1 MTYNFRKAETKD
13 QEQIYSLV
21 KEVLSTYGLKTDP
34 EETDKDILD
43 LKLYYFNN
51 NGWFEIIEDEYEKI
65 IGSYGII
72 KISDT
77 LCELRKMYLKKGYQ
91 GKGLGKEMMERSIQK
106 AKELSYKEII
116 LETNKVLI
124 KAIGLYKKFGFKEF
138 TPEHLSDRCDQSM
151 ILKI

>member
-21 KEVLSTYGLKTDP
+21 KVVLSTYGLKTDP

-43 LKLYYFNN
+43 LKLYYFNK

-77 LCELRKMYLKKGYQ
+77 QCKLRKMYLKKIYQ
-91 GKGLGKEMMERSIQK
+91 GEGLGKEMMERSIQK
-106 AKELSYKEII
+106 AKELGYREII

-124 KAIGLYKKFGFKEF
+124 KAIGLYKKYGFKEF
-138 TPEHLSDRCDQSM
+138 TPEHLSNRCDQSM
-151 ILKI
+151 CLFV